1 MKRVIFVCLQLLAA
15 SLYSQTFENAGPSV
29 NSKYDELAPYITP
42 DGKKLFF
49 VRENHPQNT
58 LMPERTQDI
67 WYCKLEEDG
76 KWSTA
81 KHLGAPF
88 NKTWYNSVFYQS
100 ADGNARIIR
109 GDFKKGSFKG
119 SGFSATHLL
128 KDGWSE
134 PEGINV
140 KKYERMSNGKS
151 AGICIGSDN
160 KTMLLY
166 LSEQDEK
173 KSNYNLYVSFYQ
185 KDNTWSAPEPLG
197 SDINTAYYEIAPFLA
212 ADNTT
217 LYFSS
222 DRPGGYGSNDIYMS
236 RRLDD
241 TWKKWSAPVNLGPA
255 VNSNEWDAYY
265 TIPASGNYAYMV
277 SGKNSYGG
285 MDIVKIRL
293 AEEVKPKPVVLLR
306 GKVLDAKTKQPV
318 AADIA
323 YHYLPDGNEA
333 GIASSNMS
341 SGEYQI
347 ILPFG
352 HTYGYRAE
360 AAGYY
365 AVSEN
370 LDLKELKE
378 YKELVQDLYLVP
390 IQTGEVVRLN
400 NIFFNTG
407 KWELQAESFIEL
419 NRVAQ
424 LLNDNPTM
432 QIEISGHTDNVG
444 TDDFNITLSGN
455 RAKAVVDYL
464 ISKGITT
471 ERLSSKG
478 FGKTKPVAPN
488 DTEEGRKDN
497 RRVEF
502 TIVKK

>member
-1 MKRVIFVCLQLLAA
+1 MRNIFFCFLIVYNVCAA
-15 SLYSQTFENAGPSV
+15 QNIENAGPQV
-29 NSKYDELAPYITP
+29 NSQYDELAPYITP

-49 VRENHPQNT
+49 VRVNHPQNT
-58 LMPERTQDI
+58 LMPEKTQDI
-67 WYCKLEEDG
+67 WYCKLENNG
-76 KWSTA
+76 TWGTA
-81 KHLGAPF
+81 KHLGPPF

-100 ADGNARIIR
+100 ADGNTRIIR

-119 SGFSATHLL
+119 SGFSSTHLL

-160 KTMLLY
+160 KTMLFY
-166 LSEQDEK
+166 LSEEDEK
-173 KSNYNLYVSFYQ
+173 NCNYNLYVSFFQ

-197 SDINTAYYEIAPFLA
+197 ADINTAYYEMAPFLA
-212 ADNTT
+212 ADNIT

-241 TWKKWSAPVNLGPA
+241 SWKKWSAPVNLGPS
-255 VNSNEWDAYY
+255 VNSSEWDAYY

-277 SGKNSYGG
+277 SGKNSLGG
-285 MDIVKIRL
+285 TDIVKIKL
-293 AEEVKPKPVVLLR
+293 AEEVKPKPVVLIT

-318 AADIA
+318 SADIK
-323 YHYLPDGNEA
+323 YHYLPEGKEA
-333 GIASSNMS
+333 GIANSNVS
-341 SGEYQI
+341 NGEYQI
-347 ILPFG
+347 ILPYG

-360 AAGYY
+360 APGYY

-370 LDLKELKE
+370 LDLSDLKE
-378 YKELVQDLYLVP
+378 YKEMVQDLYLVP
-390 IQTGEVVRLN
+390 IQTGEVIRLN

-407 KWELQAESFIEL
+407 KWELKNESFIEL
-419 NRVAQ
+419 NRVAE
-424 LLNDNPTM
+424 LLKNNPTM
-432 QIEISGHTDNVG
+432 QIAIAGHTDNVG
-444 TDDFNITLSGN
+444 ADDINMQLSAN

-464 ISKGITT
+464 ISQGITA
-471 ERLSSKG
+471 ERLSSEG
-478 FGKTKPVAPN
+478 FGKNKPVATN
-488 DTEEGRKDN
+488 DTEEGKREN

-502 TIVKK
+502 TIIKK